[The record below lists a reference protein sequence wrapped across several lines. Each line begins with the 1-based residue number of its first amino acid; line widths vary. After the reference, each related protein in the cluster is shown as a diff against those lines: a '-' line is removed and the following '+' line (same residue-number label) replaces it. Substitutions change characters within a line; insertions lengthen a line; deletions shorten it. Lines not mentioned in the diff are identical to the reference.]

1 MHIIEHL
8 THFDYP
14 TEFIFCMLHSYCKYY
29 KENSQQPQHGDLLIC
44 WNTEKAWIN
53 RTLENHEDDIF
64 GLNSYIEAGLQNF
77 QQYDGVPI
85 TLKALLFSFYSKIS
99 EQMDIEAFKR
109 FYLLN
114 YCIKKG

>member
-85 TLKALLFSFYSKIS
+85 TLKAMLFSFYSKIS
-99 EQMDIEAFKR
+99 ERMDIEAFKR

>member
-99 EQMDIEAFKR
+99 ERMDIEDFKR

-114 YCIKKG
+114 YA

>member
-1 MHIIEHL
+1 MHTIEHL
-8 THFDYP
+8 THFDYLIV
-14 TEFIFCMLHSYCKYY
+14 FIFCMLHSHCKYY

-44 WNTEKAWIN
+44 WSTEKAWIN

-64 GLNSYIEAGLQNF
+64 GLTSYIEAGLQNF

-99 EQMDIEAFKR
+99 ERIDIEAFKR

-114 YCIKKG
+114 YA

>member
-1 MHIIEHL
+1 LHIIEHL

-29 KENSQQPQHGDLLIC
+29 KENSQQPQDGDPLIC

-99 EQMDIEAFKR
+99 ERMDIEAFKR

>member
-1 MHIIEHL
+1 MTKNETTSNL
-8 THFDYP
+8 LS
-14 TEFIFCMLHSYCKYY
+14 CCKYY
-29 KENSQQPQHGDLLIC
+29 KGNESEQPKDGAPLIC

-99 EQMDIEAFKR
+99 ERIDIEAFKR
-109 FYLLN
+109 FYLVN
-114 YCIKKG
+114 YA

>member
-29 KENSQQPQHGDLLIC
+29 KENGQQPQHGDLLIC

-99 EQMDIEAFKR
+99 ERMDIEAFKR

>member
-1 MHIIEHL
+1 MTKNETTSNL
-8 THFDYP
+8 LS
-14 TEFIFCMLHSYCKYY
+14 CCKYY
-29 KENSQQPQHGDLLIC
+29 KGNESEQPKDGYPLIC

-99 EQMDIEAFKR
+99 ERIDIEAFKR
-109 FYLLN
+109 FYLVN
-114 YCIKKG
+114 YA

>member
-1 MHIIEHL
+1 MKKNETTSNL
-8 THFDYP
+8 LS
-14 TEFIFCMLHSYCKYY
+14 CCKYY
-29 KENSQQPQHGDLLIC
+29 KGNENEQPKDGDPLIC

-99 EQMDIEAFKR
+99 ERIDIEAFKR
-109 FYLLN
+109 FYLVN
-114 YCIKKG
+114 YA